1 MFRKIIL
8 LLLSSFFILSCS
20 MISQNYKHF
29 IGARESFVKIE
40 IVAHD
45 KECIYEQCPESF
57 VLISGSGS
65 VVTVKGK
72 KFVLTA
78 AHVCEDLTTKI
89 INEAKQYNLT
99 TLLMATDL
107 QLNTY
112 VLTTKK
118 IDHSLDL
125 CLLTSEQSLS
135 PPGLTLSVKKPE
147 MGQKV
152 INIAAPAGIF
162 MKELVPIVEGRY
174 SGLAWGSAAY
184 TIPAMGGS
192 SGSPIVD
199 LSGRLVGV
207 LHSVHKSF
215 PFFSLSPSFS
225 DLWDFLGK

>member
-1 MFRKIIL
+1 
-8 LLLSSFFILSCS
+8 
-20 MISQNYKHF
+20 
-29 IGARESFVKIE
+29 
-40 IVAHD
+40 
-45 KECIYEQCPESF
+45 
-57 VLISGSGS
+57 
-65 VVTVKGK
+65 
-72 KFVLTA
+72 
-78 AHVCEDLTTKI
+78 
-89 INEAKQYNLT
+89 
-99 TLLMATDL
+99 MATDL